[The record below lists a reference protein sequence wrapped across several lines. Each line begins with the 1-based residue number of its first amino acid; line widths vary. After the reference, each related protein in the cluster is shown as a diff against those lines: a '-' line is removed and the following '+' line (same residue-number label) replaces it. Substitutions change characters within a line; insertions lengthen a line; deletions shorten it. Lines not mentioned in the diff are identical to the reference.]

1 MIAARSVL
9 CLKPPQATQLINA
22 CVAYRSSLW
31 QFAMPTPERNQVLRG
46 IQTLLG
52 RLEKMRE
59 QEQAEIVLSLAGEEK
74 SALRH
79 LLNDFAPFYEDAQ
92 QRPEI
97 AELRVRLE
105 RAFSQAQTFSNRQE
119 WQDGQR

>member
-9 CLKPPQATQLINA
+9 YLKPQQAVQLINS

-31 QFAMPTPERNQVLRG
+31 QFAPPTPERNQVLRG

-59 QEQAEIVLSLAGEEK
+59 QEQAEVVLSLVGEEK

-79 LLNDFAPFYEDAQ
+79 LLNDFAPFYEDAR
-92 QRPEI
+92 QRPET

-105 RAFSQAQTFSNRQE
+105 RVFSQAQTFSNRQE